1 MNSFQIVAKAFTDT
15 VVTTASLVSKSLGG
29 CEDLVDLATKEVA
42 MLSEAQKARM
52 DTIRFERDELLDGY
66 SDKRKE
72 WQSKSSSK

>member
-1 MNSFQIVAKAFTDT
+1 MNSFQIVTKAFTDT
-15 VVTTASLVSKSLGG
+15 VVTTASLISKSLGG
-29 CEDLVDLATKEVA
+29 CEDLVDLATEEVA

-72 WQSKSSSK
+72 WQSNRTSE